1 LRKFILIFLF
11 SKVTFVQ
18 THVFLKL
25 VLKNNQNLL
34 TLNNISIF
42 EVQFLL
48 SIFRNEF
55 YLTKKSAGFLK
66 KIPFFKLKM
75 LNFKKALRLKIKKKF
90 KKITLTPRR
99 TRRFYLYKSKWLRYK
114 YVLNRHFFKKKRIKH
129 IRNNYFYLYLSHYM
143 NIKNFKKNKYCVMFN
158 KHFSRYSN
166 VLLNNCNINLEFYFN
181 RVVAYSYIFLKKN
194 YISGKPTF
202 FQKFFLKKNMLFKIT
217 SKKPDL
223 IVLLKFFKNLKK
235 KSLENNNF
243 ILADIGA
250 LQINAFKKLGT
261 QFFFYYTDYFSK
273 VFFFKPNY
281 CLARFKKRRKRSFKK
296 FSSTMPFKFL
306 KQIIL
311 LNFIKTDV
319 KFMFTPYRATFSS
332 FFNYFFFNKH
342 FKNNLILKTTP
353 STNFNN
359 RTPIQILPISL
370 KRLVF
375 KKFQKNFTPNYYKY
389 IYYYISSYLEF
400 FTKKKIFLRL
410 KSKIKA
416 PELAQDVFMLH
427 FNKHKY
433 FQSKVGRGFFFI
445 EMLEII

>member
-1 LRKFILIFLF
+1 
-11 SKVTFVQ
+11 VQ
-18 THVFLKL
+18 THALLKL
-25 VLKNNQNLL
+25 ILKNNQNLS
-34 TLNNISIF
+34 TFNSISIF

-48 SIFRNEF
+48 SILKNEF
-55 YLTKKSAGFLK
+55 YLTKKSLGFLK

-75 LNFKKALRLKIKKKF
+75 LTFKKGMRLKIKKKF

-114 YVLNRHFFKKKRIKH
+114 YILNRHFFKKKRIKH
-129 IRNNYFYLYLSHYM
+129 VRNNYFYTYLSHYM
-143 NIKNFKKNKYCVMFN
+143 SIKIFKKNKHCIMYN
-158 KHFSRYSN
+158 KHFLKYSN
-166 VLLNNCNINLEFYFN
+166 ILLDSYNLNLEFYPN
-181 RVVAYSYIFLKKN
+181 KVVIYSYLFLKKN
-194 YISGKPTF
+194 YISGKPKF
-202 FQKFFLKKNMLFKIT
+202 FQNFFLKNNVFFKIT

-223 IVLLKFFKNLKK
+223 IVLLKFFKNSKK
-235 KSLENNNF
+235 KNLEQDNN
-243 ILADIGA
+243 ILTDMSA
-250 LQINAFKKLGT
+250 LQINTFKKLGT
-261 QFFFYYTDYFSK
+261 QFFFYYTNYFSK
-273 VFFFKPNY
+273 VFVFKPNY
-281 CLARFKKRRKRSFKK
+281 LLARFKRRKKRSFKR
-296 FSSTMPFKFL
+296 FSSTMPFKFI

-311 LNFIKTDV
+311 LNFIKTDT
-319 KFMFTPYRATFSS
+319 KFMFTPYKATSSS

-342 FKNNLILKTTP
+342 FKNNVVFKTTP

-359 RTPIQILPISL
+359 RTPIQILPTSL

-400 FTKKKIFLRL
+400 FAKKKIFLKL

-416 PELAQDVFMLH
+416 TEAAQDVFALH